1 MSAFNQNQA
10 KFTLINPERVPLEG
24 FSLSFQTN
32 LTNVEFIYS
41 LNGSTGILH
50 IPLETNLNDSSNPEI
65 SFILKQ
71 NYPNPFNS
79 LTCINFSL
87 PEEKETF
94 LEIYNMRGQ
103 LVKTLINELKSSGM
117 YNVLWDGR
125 DNSGHS
131 VSSGIY
137 LYVLKSG
144 DKIQTRKML
153 FLK

>member
-1 MSAFNQNQA
+1 
-10 KFTLINPERVPLEG
+10 
-24 FSLSFQTN
+24 
-32 LTNVEFIYS
+32 
-41 LNGSTGILH
+41 
-50 IPLETNLNDSSNPEI
+50 
-65 SFILKQ
+65 
-71 NYPNPFNS
+71 
-79 LTCINFSL
+79 
-87 PEEKETF
+87 
-94 LEIYNMRGQ
+94 MRGQ

-117 YNVLWDGR
+117 YNVLWDGQ

>member
-1 MSAFNQNQA
+1 
-10 KFTLINPERVPLEG
+10 
-24 FSLSFQTN
+24 
-32 LTNVEFIYS
+32 
-41 LNGSTGILH
+41 
-50 IPLETNLNDSSNPEI
+50 
-65 SFILKQ
+65 
-71 NYPNPFNS
+71 
-79 LTCINFSL
+79 
-87 PEEKETF
+87 
-94 LEIYNMRGQ
+94 MRGQ